1 MEIFAFTWQLDDVKI
16 VEAIRRAETSSS
28 GEIRVYVSDDVV
40 DDPVAA
46 AQVQFQRIGMH
57 ATAERNGV
65 LIFVAPRSR
74 NFAIVGDDGVHAR
87 CGQSFWTDVAE
98 AMARHFALDHPTEA
112 IVLGIRK
119 AGELLCSHFPCRP
132 DDRNELPNE
141 VIRGG

>member
-1 MEIFAFTWQLDDVKI
+1 METFAFTWQLDDLQI

-28 GEIRVYVSDDVV
+28 GEIRVYVSDEAV

-87 CGQSFWTDVAE
+87 CGQSFWTDVAA

-119 AGELLCSHFPCRP
+119 AGELLSSHFPCRP
-132 DDRNELPNE
+132 GDRNELPNE

>member
-1 MEIFAFTWQLDDVKI
+1 MDTFAFNWELEDARI
-16 VEAIRRAETSSS
+16 VEAIREAETRSS
-28 GEIRVYVSDDVV
+28 GEIRVFVSDAVV
-40 DDPVAA
+40 EDPVAA
-46 AQVQFQRIGMH
+46 ARVQFERTGMH
-57 ATAERNGV
+57 ATAQRNGV

-87 CGQSFWTDVAE
+87 CGQSFWTDVAD

-119 AGELLCSHFPCRP
+119 AGELLSSHFPCRP

-141 VIRGG
+141 VIRGE

>member
-1 MEIFAFTWQLDDVKI
+1 
-16 VEAIRRAETSSS
+16 
-28 GEIRVYVSDDVV
+28 
-40 DDPVAA
+40 
-46 AQVQFQRIGMH
+46 MH
-57 ATAERNGV
+57 ATAQRNGV

-87 CGQSFWTDVAE
+87 CGQSFWTDVAD

-119 AGELLCSHFPCRP
+119 AGELLSSHFPCRP

>member
-1 MEIFAFTWQLDDVKI
+1 METFAFTWQLDDLQI

-28 GEIRVYVSDDVV
+28 GEIRVYVSDEAV

-119 AGELLCSHFPCRP
+119 AGELLSSHFPCRP
-132 DDRNELPNE
+132 GDRNELPNE